1 MAAKRLQTHYVEKI
15 WGRIGVEGVPD
26 ALKAASVGE
35 LWFEDEGDSRLP
47 LLVKSI
53 HTSEKLSIQVHPDDE
68 YAKLHGLPGGKEE
81 CWLVTHAEPGAALG
95 IGTIS
100 SLDGAGLRQA
110 ALTGELEALMDWKPV
125 QAGDFYF
132 IPAGTVHAIG
142 AGVSLVEVQQNVDVT
157 YRLYDYGRPRELHL
171 DDGVAVS
178 RAEPYQRPL
187 VKVVPGQSA
196 TLLQDGPFSVSIR
209 YVEAGGHMDV
219 GAEQAWI
226 FPLSG
231 AGAINGVDC
240 AAMEC
245 WLASEGTRLSSRS
258 GTDFLIATC

>member
-26 ALKAASVGE
+26 ALKAARVGE

-68 YAKLHGLPGGKEE
+68 YAILHGLSGGKEE
-81 CWLVTHAEPGAALG
+81 CWLVTHAEPGATLG

-100 SLDGAGLRQA
+100 SLDGAALRQA
-110 ALTGELEALMDWKPV
+110 ALTGELETLMDWKPV
-125 QAGDFYF
+125 QPGDFYF

-187 VKVVPGQSA
+187 VRVVSGQSA
-196 TLLQDGPFSVSIR
+196 TLWQDGPFSVSVR
-209 YVEAGGHMDV
+209 YVAAGGHMDV

-226 FPLSG
+226 VPLKG
-231 AGAINGVDC
+231 AGAIDGVDC

-245 WLASEGTRLSSRS
+245 WLGGEGTRLSSRS